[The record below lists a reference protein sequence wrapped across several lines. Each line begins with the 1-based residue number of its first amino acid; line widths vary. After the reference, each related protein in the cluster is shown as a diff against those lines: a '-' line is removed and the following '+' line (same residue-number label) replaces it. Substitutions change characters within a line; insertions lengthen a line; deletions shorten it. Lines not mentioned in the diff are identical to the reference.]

1 MGTSNFARSQTSRVY
16 AVLMNTE
23 ETFKECTEC
32 GHKHYNY
39 EFNLE
44 TLTNCELCDEVVFD
58 EAETEYR
65 SAEDYDYDDFK
76 EYLRETAQRKV
87 KETTFYYRDE
97 SGSDNDRNYCATDL
111 FSIRSSKMYGDIEVY
126 ITITGQI
133 VSAYYEGASLDYRL
147 EIYNGSEDVEVENGY
162 YTTTEADILDDLFAP
177 KYEHYNSDMNKGL
190 RSIMLKKATIW
201 AEKETEKM
209 KNLIEEIFTEVS
221 QPLNVLGTAS
231 NGETFYELAK

>member
-1 MGTSNFARSQTSRVY
+1 MGTSNFAKGNTSRVY

-32 GHKHYNY
+32 GHKHYDYEYTLKDVNY
-39 EFNLE
+39 CAECNSE
-44 TLTNCELCDEVVFD
+44 DLTE
-58 EAETEYR
+58 ETEYR

-87 KETTFYYRDE
+87 KETTFDYRDE
-97 SGSDNDRNYCATDL
+97 DNSDNDRNYCATDL
-111 FSIRSSKMYGDIEVY
+111 FSFRSSKMYGDIEVY